1 MYMYIYRAMTVH
13 IYTRIHIGETMA
25 GGEDFLARRSRAKE
39 DTSFP
44 DEVRLVKASYASSL
58 RPHTLVA

>member
-1 MYMYIYRAMTVH
+1 MTIH
-13 IYTRIHIGETMA
+13 IYTSIHIGETMA

>member
-1 MYMYIYRAMTVH
+1 MCIYVYVNVCMYMYMYMYMAMTIH
-13 IYTRIHIGETMA
+13 IYASKHIGETMA

-44 DEVRLVKASYASSL
+44 DEVR
-58 RPHTLVA
+58 H